1 MLGGRRERQFAF
13 YNPTTACW
21 ILFYFQYGG
30 DSKTFTQRAKQMT
43 RMKMQIERV
52 QSDFKYSVFCFAFR
66 KSSLVTGNSFDECV
80 LWIEDAENHPS
91 VSSEEYQIAKR
102 YFMGAVEGN
111 NVKVREFPI

>member
-1 MLGGRRERQFAF
+1 
-13 YNPTTACW
+13 
-21 ILFYFQYGG
+21 
-30 DSKTFTQRAKQMT
+30 
-43 RMKMQIERV
+43 
-52 QSDFKYSVFCFAFR
+52 VFCFAFR